1 MHAAT
6 TPVHWPDC
14 ISLCGGLLLIKE
26 QDEHWAPSGLAFL
39 GECRAMDDP
48 PAAGLRLFLG
58 IWPTAGVLEALQQH
72 AAAWSWPPSA
82 RRSRPERTHLTLHFL
97 GDVPAARLPELRQAL
112 AEAWQ
117 PCELLLDRPQV
128 WGGGIAVLE
137 AAAVPPEL
145 ARLHAVLGER
155 LSALGLPVE
164 ERRFRPHVTLA
175 RKAFGARPPPRVEPV
190 PWPLAP
196 PHVLVQSLPGGRGYL
211 PLQEFG

>member
-1 MHAAT
+1 
-6 TPVHWPDC
+6 
-14 ISLCGGLLLIKE
+14 
-26 QDEHWAPSGLAFL
+26 
-39 GECRAMDDP
+39 MDVP
-48 PAAGLRLFLG
+48 PGASPRLFVG
-58 IWPTAGVLEALQQH
+58 IWPTEGVLDALQQQ

-82 RRSRPERTHLTLHFL
+82 RRSRPERMHLTLHFL
-97 GDVPAARLPELRQAL
+97 GDVPAARLPELRLAL

-137 AAAVPPEL
+137 AAAVPAEL

-155 LSALGLPVE
+155 LRELGLPVE
-164 ERRFRPHVTLA
+164 ERRYRPHVTFA
-175 RKAFGARPPPRVEPV
+175 RKAFGARPPAGAEPV
-190 PWPLAP
+190 RWLLGP